1 MRNLAPR
8 HRLVHLPLFAWAE
21 SRRAE
26 SPPPRLAGYRVSPNL
41 LVSPVWRHS

>member
-8 HRLVHLPLFAWAE
+8 NRLVQLSLFEWAE

-26 SPPPRLAGYRVSPNL
+26 SPPLRLAGYRVSPNL
-41 LVSPVWRHS
+41 LVSPVWRQS